1 VTLMKRGKTMKT
13 LYDFYRNGG
22 GQRILQKTTVDCIVI
37 SEKEYMSLVNISKN
51 DSLNVKAE
59 DIWNKH
65 KGGFDDEG
73 LI

>member
-1 VTLMKRGKTMKT
+1 VMLMKRGKTMKT

-22 GQRILQKTTVDCIVI
+22 GQRILQKTTVDSIVI
-37 SEKEYMSLVNISKN
+37 SEKEYMSLINISKN
-51 DSLNVKAE
+51 DSLHVKAE